1 MADGKESGKSIF
13 RQKSIE
19 RIESPEKLN
28 DYLRVTSPTVWIVL
42 ASIIVLLVGVCIW
55 GVLGHIDS
63 TVTSAVIVND
73 DETVC
78 LVPESALEGVLKY
91 RCVTVEGQD
100 LEMAPSVLTPQTI
113 TEDTDVYVMM
123 AGNLSY
129 GDVVYPIDVL
139 NPGGRGRVDDAA
151 DSDEGEKPV
160 SDAESDD
167 KAESN
172 DETES
177 SDETV
182 SSDSAKSLPNGTYGG
197 DVLVEE
203 VTPFSLF
210 FN

>member
-42 ASIIVLLVGVCIW
+42 AAIIVLLVGVCVW

-63 TVTSAVIVND
+63 TVKAAVIVSD
-73 DETVC
+73 GGTVC

-91 RCVTVEGQD
+91 RNVMVEGQD
-100 LEMAPSVLTPQTI
+100 MELAPSVLTPQTI

-129 GDVVYPIDVL
+129 GSVVYPIDVL
-139 NPGGRGRVDDAA
+139 NPGGGERPDVTADAEEA
-151 DSDEGEKPV
+151 ETPGDGAESNGDAESNDK
-160 SDAESDD
+160 AESDD
-167 KAESN
+167 AVN
-172 DETES
+172 
-177 SDETV
+177 
-182 SSDSAKSLPNGTYGG
+182 SLANGTYSG